1 MSINKEQ
8 FKGIK
13 DQAAGKVKEVVGEL
27 VGNKDLKAEGS
38 IQKGLGAVQSAVGNV
53 KSDIVDTFK
62 SK

>member
-8 FKGIK
+8 LNGMKE
-13 DQAAGKVKEVVGEL
+13 QAAGKVKEVVGEL
-27 VGNKDLKAEGS
+27 VGNKDLKEKGS
-38 IQKGLGAVQSAVGNV
+38 IQKGLGAVQSALGNV

>member
-8 FKGIK
+8 LNGMKE
-13 DQAAGKVKEVVGEL
+13 QATGKVKEVVGEL
-27 VGNKDLKAEGS
+27 VGNKDLKEKGS